1 MKYFEAILAAFRSL
15 NRRDVVALANL
26 VLPVIFV
33 TVVGLLFSHFVV
45 TAIEANITINLGIM
59 VAGLFGVFLI
69 VERMVDAQRDMRIL
83 VRFGQEAGEGAEM
96 TELLQQHWVRA
107 RYVRHYLARIA
118 NTEGTLSTQL
128 EHSAIESELQ
138 ALNEDYES
146 RMELPQF
153 LVGFMIAMG
162 LLGTFIGLL
171 ETLTGISGML
181 NGLGGSEDVQQQ
193 FAKLVVELRKPLAGM
208 GIAFSASMFG
218 LVTSLMLAIM
228 MTSLRRYIRRV
239 ISVARNVMHD
249 LTNTAARQNESRMSQ
264 FNMMMQAQQP
274 VFDPLASGH
283 SSIAIQSSID
293 LFVKKIEVLVQAFT
307 TQGEGTRKLNE
318 LMGVGPR
325 MKETN
330 EKSLEILKAMAFTAE
345 EQHRT
350 MGEVI
355 TAIEAMSEAQ
365 RQMHNKQQ
373 SSIQSLID
381 VNTGTSRALFSLLET
396 QRASHTDQKSDM
408 QALSEG
414 NSEMVRISGLG
425 VEAQKQLRNEMS
437 TLLRSLGNQ
446 VTDLRDV
453 EISGGRHLNDMKEN
467 IVKLVDSM
475 ALINIIA
482 GNMTEQSA
490 LVTSLVD
497 TLRMLHKELSQQ
509 NQLQARMLNQN
520 MPTTQASGQV
530 PNPSPNLNPNPN
542 ASRSP
547 VPLKP

>member
-1 MKYFEAILAAFRSL
+1 MKYFEALVAAFRSL
-15 NRRDVVALANL
+15 DRRDLVALVNL

-33 TVVGLLFSHFVV
+33 TVVGFLFSQFVV

-59 VAGLFGVFLI
+59 LAGLFGVFLI

-83 VRFGQEAGEGAEM
+83 VRFGREAGDGTDM
-96 TELLQQHWVRA
+96 SELLQQHWVRA

-128 EHSAIESELQ
+128 EHSSIESELN

-218 LVTSLMLAIM
+218 LITSLMLAIM

-249 LTNTAARQNESRMSQ
+249 LTNTVARQNESRMSQ
-264 FNMMMQAQQP
+264 FNMMMQVQQP
-274 VFDPLASGH
+274 SYDPLASGQS

-293 LFVKKIEVLVQAFT
+293 LFVKKIEVLVTAFT
-307 TQGEGTRKLNE
+307 AQGEGTRKLNE

-345 EQHRT
+345 EQQRT
-350 MGEVI
+350 MGDVI
-355 TAIEAMSEAQ
+355 SAIEAMSESQ
-365 RQMHNKQQ
+365 RQMHTKQQ
-373 SSIQSLID
+373 SSIQALID
-381 VNTGTSRALFSLLET
+381 VSTGTSRALFSLLET

-408 QALSEG
+408 QALSDG
-414 NSEMVRISGLG
+414 SSEIVRISGLG

-446 VTDLRDV
+446 VSDLRDV

-497 TLRMLHKELSQQ
+497 TLKLLHKELSQQ
-509 NQLQARMLNQN
+509 NQLQRLLNQN
-520 MPTTQASGQV
+520 TAPTTSA
-530 PNPSPNLNPNPN
+530 NPN
-542 ASRSP
+542 ASRNQA
-547 VPLKP
+547 PLKP